1 MTRFLDSV
9 LRNYIR
15 VGTTAL
21 IIVLCAGEARAQL
34 PRLISDSS
42 SVSILTTFP
51 GAPVYSAWGHSAMR
65 IQDPD
70 SGIDAVFSYGTFDPS
85 RPYFI
90 SRFAYGDMLYEI
102 SVEPMTRFMR
112 KSEIEQRDVVEQV
125 LHLDAEAT
133 TRMWTLLMVNLREEN
148 KSYLYDFVY
157 DNCSTRLI
165 DLLEATES
173 ITLPSQDPYSATFRE
188 MLDEYIHNRALLDLG
203 IDLVLGSKLDTDPDV
218 RARTFLP
225 VYLMDILDVSTS
237 YDGSPLVR
245 EKRMLAEYGARPD
258 QSGLPRTIPFFWTA
272 ALALLA
278 FTAKGYRDKTL
289 TEPGRL
295 DRWLLGVIGFAGLF
309 LMVMWFFTHHTL
321 TALNWNVA
329 WALPTHFLV
338 AVLWKRIPHPRTY
351 LRYTSYW
358 TMAMLAL
365 QFVLPQSIPPP
376 MLPVVIA
383 LAIRMW
389 VVSR

>member
-15 VGTTAL
+15 LGTTAL
-21 IIVLCAGEARAQL
+21 LIVVCAGEARAQL
-34 PRLISDSS
+34 PRQISDSS

-70 SGIDAVFSYGTFDPS
+70 SGIDAVFSYGTFDPA

-90 SRFAYGDMLYEI
+90 PRFVYGDMLYEI

-112 KSEIEQRDVVEQV
+112 KSDLEQRDVVEQV
-125 LHLDAEAT
+125 LHLSTEAT
-133 TRMWTLLMVNLREEN
+133 AQMWGLLMENLREEN

-165 DLLEATES
+165 DLLEATGS
-173 ITLPSQDPYSATFRE
+173 IALPADDPYSATFRE

-203 IDLVLGSKLDTDPDV
+203 IDLVLGSKLDSQPDV

-225 VYLMDILDVSTS
+225 VYLMDILDVSVS
-237 YDGSPLVR
+237 YDGTPLVR
-245 EKRMLAEYGARPD
+245 QKRMLAEYGARPD
-258 QSGLPRTIPFFWTA
+258 QSGLPWTIPFFWA
-272 ALALLA
+272 ASLALLGI
-278 FTAKGYRDKTL
+278 TAKGYRDKTL
-289 TEPGRL
+289 TEPSRL

-309 LMVMWFFTHHTL
+309 LMIMWFFTHHTL
-321 TALNWNVA
+321 TAMNWNVA

-338 AVLWKRIPHPRTY
+338 AARWKRIPRLRTY
-351 LRYTSYW
+351 LRYASYW
-358 TMAMLAL
+358 TVAILVL
-365 QFVLPQSIPPP
+365 QFFLAQSIPPP